1 MKVGDLVKFGQND
14 AMGIIVD
21 ISPNSYSGN
30 SDLYHVRWFDGVM
43 NSRFDVELEVISE
56 SR

>member
-21 ISPNSYSGN
+21 ISPNSYFGN

-56 SR
+56 GR